1 MKGER
6 GKGKGEA
13 GVMADRERFQTLGR
27 SPANPSARLSGV
39 RLPMRTPVRILLA
52 LLPVMTALAPSASA
66 QHAPPPSAPDSAKAK
81 VLELEPLTVVGR
93 VDDLLGMAGSAS
105 EGHVGVEDLRQRPLL
120 REGQLLETVPGVIV
134 TQHSGDGKANQYFV
148 RGFNVDHGTDFR
160 TSVEGMPVNMPT
172 HAHGQGYTDLSFLNP
187 ELVEYVDYRLGV
199 YHAEMGDFGRAGGAE
214 FRLARRLPRP
224 FATTTAGEHNLKRAA
239 GGGSWRVGGGDLLL
253 GGEGKGYDGPWRLGE
268 DLRKFSGMARY
279 SRDRGGSSFS
289 LLVLGYRN
297 RWNAT
302 DQIPLRAVRK
312 GTISRFGQ
320 IDDSDG
326 AAARGT
332 ACPDPGGA
340 SAGTRSRR
348 CSSTGSTPT

>member
-1 MKGER
+1 M
-6 GKGKGEA
+6 
-13 GVMADRERFQTLGR
+13 
-27 SPANPSARLSGV
+27 
-39 RLPMRTPVRILLA
+39 PVL
-52 LLPVMTALAPSASA
+52 TALAPSASA

-148 RGFNVDHGTDFR
+148 RGFNVDHGTEFR

-214 FRLARRLPRP
+214 FRLA
-224 FATTTAGEHNLKRAA
+224 G
-239 GGGSWRVGGGDLLL
+239 
-253 GGEGKGYDGPWRLGE
+253 
-268 DLRKFSGMARY
+268 
-279 SRDRGGSSFS
+279 
-289 LLVLGYRN
+289 
-297 RWNAT
+297 
-302 DQIPLRAVRK
+302 
-312 GTISRFGQ
+312 
-320 IDDSDG
+320 
-326 AAARGT
+326 
-332 ACPDPGGA
+332 ACPGP
-340 SAGTRSRR
+340 SRPPPR
-348 CSSTGSTPT
+348 GSTI